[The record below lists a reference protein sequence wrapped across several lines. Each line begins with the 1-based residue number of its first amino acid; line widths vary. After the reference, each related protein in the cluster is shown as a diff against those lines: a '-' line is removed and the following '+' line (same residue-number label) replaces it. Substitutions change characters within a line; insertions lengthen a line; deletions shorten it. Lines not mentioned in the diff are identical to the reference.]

1 MEDELV
7 ELAHVAERGIHPPEL
22 MPFEVAWT
30 DTTTLESFLAFHL
43 TQRRDWSPAA
53 WDLALGVWHRGE
65 LVGIQSVRA
74 QRFAEERRVV
84 TGSWLGAPFQGQG
97 IGTEMRT
104 AVLELAFRGL
114 GARVAVS
121 GAVEGN
127 DASRGVS
134 AKLGYR
140 VTGEDFYAPRGEPVR
155 HANFELA
162 AGDWR
167 PPYAVAIDGLAPCLP
182 LFGL

>member
-1 MEDELV
+1 V
-7 ELAHVAERGIHPPEL
+7 ELAHVAERGIHPPAE

-30 DTTTLESFLAFHL
+30 DTMTVGSFVEHHL
-43 TQRRDWSPAA
+43 GLRRGWSPQD
-53 WDLALGVWHRGE
+53 WWLNLGVFRDGE
-65 LVGIQSVRA
+65 PLGTQGVQA
-74 QRFAEERRVV
+74 KAFAAERRVK
-84 TGSWLGAPFQGQG
+84 TGSWLGQAFQRQG

-114 GARVAVS
+114 GARVALS

-127 DASRGVS
+127 EASRGVS

-140 VTGEDFYAPRGEPVR
+140 VTGGDVHYPRGEPIAHVDL
-155 HANFELA
+155 ELRA
-162 AGDWR
+162 EEWR
-167 PPYAVAIDGLAPCLP
+167 PPLAVELDGLEPCLP